1 MINIFFF
8 KGAIAVYFAGMVSFL
23 YYLLSRK
30 ETPKKYS
37 FALTGFGFLLHTLA
51 LIIRAFEAAHIPITS
66 LHEAMSF
73 FSWAL
78 ILSFLLIEYKYR
90 IYVLGSFVLPLTFI
104 SLISSAALPMEI
116 KMLDPSLQSVWLGIH
131 TVLAVLGAT
140 AFSIAFLAGLMYLI
154 LERVL
159 KSKNFN
165 ILYHKLPSLDLLD
178 TLNYRAISFGFPL
191 LTLGII
197 TGSIW
202 AEYAW
207 GTYWNWEPKQTW
219 SLIVWLFY
227 AAVLHTRVAVGWRGR
242 KAAYMSIIGFVGV
255 VFTFVGVNILM
266 QGKHTFV

>member
-1 MINIFFF
+1 MWNILLF
-8 KGAIAVYFAGMVSFL
+8 KIAVTIYFFSMTSFL
-23 YYLLSRK
+23 YYLVSRK
-30 ETPKKYS
+30 ESPRRVS
-37 FALTGFGFLLHTLA
+37 FGITGLGFIFHTLA
-51 LIIRAFEAAHIPITS
+51 LIVRTIEATYIPITG

-78 ILSFLLIEYKYR
+78 VLAFLLIEYKYR

-116 KMLDPSLQSVWLGIH
+116 KMLDPMLQSTWLGVH
-131 TVLAVLGAT
+131 TILAIMGAT
-140 AFSIAFLAGLMYLI
+140 AFSIAFLAGLMYL
-154 LERVL
+154 LQEWFL
-159 KSKNFN
+159 KTKKFN
-165 ILYHKLPSLDLLD
+165 ILYHKLPSLDILD
-178 TLNYRAISFGFPL
+178 DLNYRAISFGFPL

-227 AAVLHTRVAVGWRGR
+227 AAVLHGRLSIGWRGK
-242 KAAYMSIIGFVGV
+242 KAAYMAIIGFFGV
-255 VFTFVGVNILM
+255 VFTFVGVNILL
-266 QGKHTFV
+266 QGRHAFV

>member
-1 MINIFFF
+1 
-8 KGAIAVYFAGMVSFL
+8 
-23 YYLLSRK
+23 
-30 ETPKKYS
+30 
-37 FALTGFGFLLHTLA
+37 
-51 LIIRAFEAAHIPITS
+51 
-66 LHEAMSF
+66 
-73 FSWAL
+73 
-78 ILSFLLIEYKYR
+78 
-90 IYVLGSFVLPLTFI
+90 
-104 SLISSAALPMEI
+104 MEI
-116 KMLDPSLQSVWLGIH
+116 KKLDPSLQSMWLGIH

-165 ILYHKLPSLDLLD
+165 IFYHKLPSLDLLD

-227 AAVLHTRVAVGWRGR
+227 AAVLHARVAVGWRGK

-255 VFTFVGVNILM
+255 VFTFVGVNMLM
-266 QGKHTFV
+266 QGRHTFI